1 MNCVS
6 ASVVA
11 LQSDGDMI
19 LWRDCVCVCRKK
31 KEKKN
36 LKKGRRRQTQG
47 ENFRL
52 KPSSHW
58 APTPSLTLALL
69 LDSGDYSLSKLLIK
83 LMNFPS
89 QNAPDRTERARVC
102 VCFPPSII

>member
-1 MNCVS
+1 MS
-6 ASVVA
+6 
-11 LQSDGDMI
+11 
-19 LWRDCVCVCRKK
+19 
-31 KEKKN
+31 
-36 LKKGRRRQTQG
+36 G

-58 APTPSLTLALL
+58 VSTPSLTLALL

-89 QNAPDRTERARVC
+89 QNAPDRTERVC
-102 VCFPPSII
+102 VCFSPFHYLKRDIQSMKTIKERLMSSRV